1 MSSRFTEFL
10 PENSP
15 PSTALPD
22 VDVADVVDESVIVFD
37 LGMQVLAW
45 NTEAERLYGWAR
57 HEVIGGKIQ
66 AAVRC
71 APSESLAVIQAKV
84 REHGFWRGEFVRTT
98 KSGATVVVKAKWS
111 LRRDQA
117 GTPIDIVEVSRD
129 ITEFRR
135 SEDAFERM
143 QYQYQNLFQ
152 ASVASFWELEFSAVA
167 EMLRVLRNSGIV
179 DFAEYFREH
188 PDFVRRM
195 IRATRIVDVNER
207 TVAMF
212 GERQAVVASLDPFWP
227 DESLP
232 VFAATVVASIER
244 KPHFSSEAVFVSL
257 AGERYDT
264 LFTVSFPPPLRAS
277 ALFLVGIIDI
287 TQSKRDRAA
296 RERNERRYSDFF
308 HFLPV
313 ALLNIEAHGV
323 LAIMNE
329 ARAQGVTDFAA
340 HMKEHPELH
349 DRVLQELKIGEAN
362 QRAVEIF
369 RGKSAAEFAGTSVAR
384 YWTECPVEFREVM
397 AARYSGQKGHETL
410 VKMPAHDG
418 TMVDILF
425 CAAFGPITGE
435 EHTSLIGLIDVS
447 DRVKAQNMLAKLQA
461 DMAHAARVSI
471 LGELTASIAH
481 EVSQPLT
488 AIEANTEASLLWLG
502 HADPNIAE
510 VRELCRS
517 TAAEVQRAA
526 EILHRIRAMAVRAA
540 PIKAC
545 VDLNSMIEDAAL
557 FLRHEITRNAVSIQ
571 LQLDATLPPFQGD
584 RVQLQQVMVNLGVNA
599 IQSMAGNG
607 DDARIMLVRTSGTPD
622 GAHLIEVEDTGP
634 GIDPETLERLFEGF
648 FTTKPRGMGIGLAIC
663 RSIIESHG
671 GQISAR
677 NRDDRRGAAFTIY
690 LPRDPP

>member
-1 MSSRFTEFL
+1 MSSRFSEFL

-15 PSTALPD
+15 SSTALPD
-22 VDVADVVDESVIVFD
+22 VDVADVVDESIIVFD
-37 LGMQVLAW
+37 LSMQVLAW

-66 AAVRC
+66 AALRC
-71 APSESLAVIQAKV
+71 APSESLAVIQATV
-84 REHGFWRGEFVRTT
+84 REHGFWRGEFVRAT

-111 LRRDQA
+111 MRRDQA

-135 SEDAFERM
+135 SEEAFERM

-167 EMLRVLRNSGIV
+167 EMLRTLRNSGV
-179 DFAEYFREH
+179 TDFAAYFREH

-212 GERQAVVASLDPFWP
+212 GKREAIVASLDPFWP

-232 VFAATVVASIER
+232 VFAASVVASIER
-244 KPHFSSEAVFVSL
+244 KPHFLSEAVFLSL
-257 AGERYDT
+257 EGQRYDA
-264 LFTVSFPPPLRAS
+264 LFTVSYPPPLRAS
-277 ALFLVGIIDI
+277 SRFLVGIIDI

-296 RERNERRYSDFF
+296 RERSERRYSDFF
-308 HFLPV
+308 HSLPV
-313 ALLNIEAHGV
+313 ALLEIEGHGV
-323 LAIMNE
+323 IKIMNE

-384 YWTECPVEFREVM
+384 YWTECPVEFRDVM
-397 AARYSGQKGHETL
+397 AARYSGQKGYQAV

-418 TMVDILF
+418 TLVDILF

-502 HADPNIAE
+502 HADPNIVE
-510 VRELCRS
+510 VRDLCRS

-526 EILHRIRAMAVRAA
+526 EILHRIRAMAVRAS
-540 PIKAC
+540 PIKASID
-545 VDLNSMIEDAAL
+545 VNSMIEDAVL

-571 LQLDATLPPFQGD
+571 LQLDAALPAFQGD

-607 DDARIMLVRTSGTPD
+607 DDARIMSIKTLGTPD

-677 NRDDRRGAAFTIY
+677 NRDAGRGAAFTIH

>member
-1 MSSRFTEFL
+1 MSSRFSEFL
-10 PENSP
+10 PEN
-15 PSTALPD
+15 TASSAIIPD

-37 LGMQVLAW
+37 LSMKVLAW
-45 NTEAERLYGWAR
+45 NTEAERLYGWPR
-57 HEVIGGKIQ
+57 HEVIGGRIQ
-66 AAVRC
+66 EALRC
-71 APSESLAVIQAKV
+71 APAESLAVIQARV
-84 REHGFWRGEFVRTT
+84 REHGFWRGELVRTT
-98 KSGATVVVKAKWS
+98 KSGGTVVVKAKWS
-111 LRRDQA
+111 MRRDQA
-117 GTPIDIVEVSRD
+117 GMPIDIVEVSRD

-135 SEDAFERM
+135 SEQAFERM

-152 ASVASFWELEFSAVA
+152 ASVASFWELDFSAVA
-167 EMLRVLRNSGIV
+167 EMLRALRSSEV
-179 DFAEYFREH
+179 TDFAEYFREH
-188 PDFVRRM
+188 PEFVRRM
-195 IRATRIVDVNER
+195 IQATRIVDVNER
-207 TVAMF
+207 TIAMF
-212 GERQAVVASLDPFWP
+212 GKREEIVASLDPFWP

-232 VFAATVVASIER
+232 VFAASVVASIER
-244 KPHFSSEAVFVSL
+244 KPHFSSEAVFLSL
-257 AGERYDT
+257 EGQRYDA
-264 LFTVSFPPPLRAS
+264 LFMVSYPPPLRAS
-277 ALFLVGIIDI
+277 SRFLVGIIDI
-287 TQSKRDRAA
+287 TQSRRDRAA
-296 RERNERRYSDFF
+296 RERSERRYSDFF

-313 ALLNIEAHGV
+313 ALLEIEGHGV
-323 LAIMNE
+323 LKIMNE

-340 HMKEHPELH
+340 HMQEHPELQG
-349 DRVLQELKIGEAN
+349 RVLQELKIGEAN

-384 YWTECPVEFREVM
+384 YWTECPAEFRDVM
-397 AARYSGQKGHETL
+397 AARYSGQKGYQAV
-410 VKMPAHDG
+410 VKMPTHDG

-502 HADPNIAE
+502 HAEPNIAE
-510 VRELCRS
+510 VRDLCRS

-526 EILHRIRAMAVRAA
+526 EILHRIRAMAVRAS
-540 PIKAC
+540 PIKATID
-545 VDLNSMIEDAAL
+545 VNAMIEDAVL

-607 DDARIMLVRTSGTPD
+607 DHARVMSVRTWGTPD
-622 GAHLIEVEDTGP
+622 GAHLIEVEDTGL
-634 GIDPETLERLFEGF
+634 GIDPETLEQLFEGF

-677 NRDDRRGAAFTIY
+677 NRDDSRGAVFTIH